1 MKYRKYR
8 GLNLSEIGIGC
19 YSLSGVYGKKDITQ
33 FKNVIN
39 RAYQLGI
46 NFFDTADAYGD
57 AEEILG
63 AAIKSFRK
71 NVIIST
77 KVGVGDS
84 LKPNLSYEY
93 INTAC
98 DKSLKKLNTDY
109 IDIYNVHYN
118 DSETPIEE
126 TIAALEGLIVKGKI
140 RNYGVGH
147 LPIDSV
153 KKYLTKGNLSSI
165 LMELNAV
172 SLTYDNALWRLCK
185 AHDLGVVA
193 FSVTARGLLTGKFAQ
208 NSKFSKDDIR
218 NIDPQFQRERFQHG
232 LRVVEK
238 ITEIGKRLAKTPVQI
253 AIAWVLSHPEVT
265 TALTGP
271 GKIEHL
277 EENVAGSGWDFSEAE
292 LTELN
297 HFLRQEEKWL
307 KKEQTESLKVLLNH
321 PLSGDVQ
328 AAFVNLLYVF
338 ETAMT
343 LGLVKEDEII
353 SVCLQLYGLKNQLEV
368 INIGKLEEIREK
380 ASAII
385 KIN

>member
-1 MKYRKYR
+1 MNYRTYR
-8 GLNLSEIGIGC
+8 GLKISEIGIGC

-33 FKNVIN
+33 FQQMIN
-39 RAYQLGI
+39 RAYHLGI

-57 AEEILG
+57 AEKILG
-63 AAIKSFRK
+63 ETIKPFRK
-71 NVIIST
+71 KVIVST

-84 LKPNLSYEY
+84 LKPNLSYDY
-93 INTAC
+93 VNTAC
-98 DKSLKKLNTDY
+98 DQSLTRLNTDY
-109 IDIYNVHYN
+109 IDIYHVHFH

-140 RNYGVGH
+140 RNYGIGH

-153 KKYLTKGNLSSI
+153 KEYLTKGNLSSI

-208 NSKFSKDDIR
+208 NSKFTNNDLR
-218 NIDPQFQRERFQHG
+218 NIDPQFQRERFQFG

-238 ITEIGKRLAKTPVQI
+238 CIKIGKKLEKTPVQV
-253 AIAWVLSHPEVT
+253 AIAWVLSHPEVI

-277 EENVAGSGWDFSEAE
+277 EENVAGSGWDLSEAE

-307 KKEQTESLKVLLNH
+307 LKAQTESLKALLNQ
-321 PLSGDVQ
+321 PLSGHVQ
-328 AAFVNLLYVF
+328 TAFVDLVYVF

-343 LGLVKEDEII
+343 LGLVKEETII
-353 SVCLQLYGLKNQLEV
+353 PVFLQLYRLKKQLEV

-380 ASAII
+380 ASSII
-385 KIN
+385 KIP